1 MLLPTKNNL
10 CNEGEDMNVHST
22 IDSADTNSPNS
33 KQRPLFIKAVSLLS
47 SVSGWCSASMTLAA
61 VFITCQMIFIR
72 FVLNGSTA
80 WQTEA
85 IIYLIIGATL
95 VGLPFVQQV
104 RGHVNVDL
112 IPLALP
118 SNARY
123 YLAIFTLSVSA
134 GVIGIMFFYSYEYW
148 HLAFA
153 RGWTTDTVW
162 GVRLW
167 IPHLA
172 MIIGFGLLFLQLVA
186 DLVAVVLKIEQPF
199 GLGEK

>member
-1 MLLPTKNNL
+1 MSENIHINQP
-10 CNEGEDMNVHST
+10 
-22 IDSADTNSPNS
+22 IDSSQ
-33 KQRPLFIKAVSLLS
+33 KPLFLKIVSFLS
-47 SVSGWCSASMTLAA
+47 MISGWCSAGMTLVAIG
-61 VFITCQMIFIR
+61 ITCQMIFIR
-72 FVLNGSTA
+72 FVLNGTTA

-85 IIYLIIGATL
+85 IVYLILSATL

-118 SNARY
+118 FRARY
-123 YLAIFTLSVSA
+123 YLAIFTLCVSA
-134 GVIGIMFFYSYEYW
+134 GVIGVMFFYSYDYW
-148 HLAFA
+148 HLAFS

-167 IPHLA
+167 IPHLS
-172 MIIGFGLLFLQLVA
+172 MVIGFGLLFLQLVA
-186 DLVAVVLKIEQPF
+186 DLVAVVLNVETPF

>member
-1 MLLPTKNNL
+1 MTAHTPSK
-10 CNEGEDMNVHST
+10 
-22 IDSADTNSPNS
+22 SADSNSLV
-33 KQRPLFIKAVSLLS
+33 KERPLFIKVVSLLS
-47 SVSGWCSASMTLAA
+47 SISGWCSALMTIAA

-72 FVLNGSTA
+72 FVLNGTTA

-85 IIYLIIGATL
+85 IIYLILSATL

-118 SNARY
+118 FRARY
-123 YLAIFTLSVSA
+123 YLAIFTLCVSA
-134 GVIGIMFFYSYEYW
+134 GVIGIMFFYSYDYW
-148 HLAFA
+148 HLAFS

-162 GVRLW
+162 AVRLW
-167 IPHLA
+167 IPHLS
-172 MIIGFGLLFLQLVA
+172 MVIGFGLLFLQLVA
-186 DLVAVVLKIEQPF
+186 DLVAVVLNVEKPF

>member
-1 MLLPTKNNL
+1 MT
-10 CNEGEDMNVHST
+10 VHST
-22 IDSADTNSPNS
+22 IDATDTSLS
-33 KQRPLFIKAVSLLS
+33 IDKRRPLFIKAVSWLS
-47 SVSGWCSASMTLAA
+47 TVSGWFSAAMTLIA

-118 SNARY
+118 AGARY

-148 HLAFA
+148 HLAFS
-153 RGWTTDTVW
+153 RGWTTDSVW

-167 IPHLA
+167 RPHLS
-172 MIIGFGLLFLQLVA
+172 MVIGFGLLFLQLVA
-186 DLVAVVLKIEQPF
+186 DLMAVVLKVDKPF
-199 GLGEK
+199 GLGDK

>member
-1 MLLPTKNNL
+1 MTSLSTTNSTSDSAKSNS
-10 CNEGEDMNVHST
+10 HST
-22 IDSADTNSPNS
+22 ELDVPIS
-33 KQRPLFIKAVSLLS
+33 KDKPLFVKAVSWLS
-47 SVSGWCSASMTLAA
+47 TVSGWCSASMTLAA

-85 IIYLIIGATL
+85 IIFLIIGATL

-112 IPLALP
+112 IPIALP
-118 SNARY
+118 ARGRY
-123 YLAIFTLSVSA
+123 YLAIFTLCVSA

-148 HLAFA
+148 HLAFS

-162 GVRLW
+162 AVRLW
-167 IPHLA
+167 IPHLS
-172 MIIGFGLLFLQLVA
+172 MVIGFGLLFLQLVA
-186 DLVAVVLKIEQPF
+186 DLVAVVLKVERPF

>member
-1 MLLPTKNNL
+1 MT
-10 CNEGEDMNVHST
+10 VHST
-22 IDSADTNSPNS
+22 DNSSATSSSNA
-33 KQRPLFIKAVSLLS
+33 KQKPFFIRAVSLLS
-47 SVSGWCSASMTLAA
+47 TVSGWCSGSMTLAA
-61 VFITCQMIFIR
+61 VFITCQMIFVR

-85 IIYLIIGATL
+85 IIYLILGATL

-118 SNARY
+118 LNARY
-123 YLAIFTLSVSA
+123 YLAIFTLCVSIA
-134 GVIGIMFFYSYEYW
+134 VIGIMFFYSLKYW
-148 HLAFA
+148 NLAFS

-162 GVRLW
+162 AVRLW
-167 IPHLA
+167 IPHLS
-172 MIIGFGLLFLQLVA
+172 MVVGFGLLCLQLVA
-186 DLVAVVLKIEQPF
+186 DLVAVVLKVEKPF

>member
-1 MLLPTKNNL
+1 MTAHTPSK
-10 CNEGEDMNVHST
+10 
-22 IDSADTNSPNS
+22 SADSNSLV
-33 KQRPLFIKAVSLLS
+33 KERPLFIKVVSLLS
-47 SVSGWCSASMTLAA
+47 SISGWCSALMTIAA

-72 FVLNGSTA
+72 FVLNGTTA

-85 IIYLIIGATL
+85 IVYLILSATL

-118 SNARY
+118 FRARY
-123 YLAIFTLSVSA
+123 YLAIFTLCVSA
-134 GVIGIMFFYSYEYW
+134 GVIGIMFFYSYDYW
-148 HLAFA
+148 HLAFS

-162 GVRLW
+162 AVRLW
-167 IPHLA
+167 IPHLS
-172 MIIGFGLLFLQLVA
+172 MVIGFGLLFLQLVA
-186 DLVAVVLKIEQPF
+186 DLVAVVLNVEKPF

>member
-1 MLLPTKNNL
+1 MTAHTPNQ
-10 CNEGEDMNVHST
+10 S
-22 IDSADTNSPNS
+22 IDTNSS
-33 KQRPLFIKAVSLLS
+33 LRKERPLFIKVVSLLS
-47 SVSGWCSASMTLAA
+47 TVSGGCSASMTLAA

-85 IIYLIIGATL
+85 IIYLIIGATI

-104 RGHVNVDL
+104 RGHVNDDL

-118 SNARY
+118 ARARY
-123 YLAIFTLSVSA
+123 YLAIFTLCVSA

-148 HLAFA
+148 HLAFS
-153 RGWTTDTVW
+153 RGWTTDSVW

-167 IPHLA
+167 IPHLS
-172 MIIGFGLLFLQLVA
+172 MVIGFGLLFLQLVA
-186 DLVAVVLKIEQPF
+186 DLMAVVLKVDKPF
-199 GLGEK
+199 GLGDK